1 MNSERPY
8 VTKRNGEHEL
18 YNYNAVQE
26 RLDQLCKIEPAISVT
41 TEWIATKVFEG
52 LTPGIRTSELDTL
65 ACEAAMAMVD
75 VHPDYRVL
83 AGRLLIG
90 NLHPVTPK
98 SWSEFVDICANH
110 FNAHARRPAPLLRKK
125 FVDFTKEHKER
136 LDAAID
142 PQSDYTMD
150 ALSVR
155 TFLKSY
161 AIRSYDGT
169 VLERPSYMYM
179 RAAIETSNF
188 DIDVAI
194 ETYRMLVSKLFT
206 FATPTLCN
214 SGFEYNQLASCFVR
228 GTKVITSEGPKNI
241 EDVRIDDRVVSHK
254 GEFKP
259 VTQLHINPI
268 NGRTLYELDLYGTPT
283 LKVTDNHR
291 FMAVRRADYRVSR
304 GGRYAFSEPEWISV
318 EDMDDNCYV
327 AIPNAQH
334 NAANVP
340 VIDVVA
346 HATNQGYLIEVD
358 GTKFSTRR
366 MVSQNLYDFQLKT
379 TKPVTKLSRKSD
391 PVPTTIAIDDDVATF
406 MGVWL
411 GDGHLIVKN
420 KKDGSFDIRGVGI
433 TVDKSNTRLI
443 DFCSNVIE
451 SKFGCHAT
459 LHQMSNQNIVQ
470 VLCNSV
476 PIGAAFFDMFGRG
489 FANKRLHA
497 SLFTWPKHLVE
508 SLLVGLISSDGC
520 ISAIGGIS
528 IQMTNVS
535 LMHEVFCL
543 ARQNGI
549 VASYAT
555 HVGNYNGTSFNTGT
569 VRLPS
574 RDPIITRC
582 MKVYKDDRLLN
593 AKTTT
598 ASCAYHIELNGTR
611 YVRMQK
617 KAISQ
622 EKHDY
627 VYTIGVED
635 HHSYPV
641 EGVLAENCFLYAIAE
656 DSIPSIFDAVKD
668 IALCSKFGGGI
679 GLSIHKVRARGSY
692 IASTNGKSNGITEML
707 KVFNNVARYVD
718 QCFAPETKVLADG
731 GNWINIKDVVP
742 RQTKLMTTKGVYQLV
757 DDVRSYDNSLV
768 GSSCLRITTSAHP
781 DKSTIVTE
789 AHPFLVLQYK
799 DGSRFTLGDRDTTL
813 PDVLQCEWVEAK
825 HLAVGDLI
833 SWFEPGVT
841 EGLVAVGRNLY
852 ARVHSIEA
860 GVSHDGYLYDLDM
873 SDSQHTNYLTEIGF
887 AHNGGGKRKGSFSIY
902 LEPWHADFMEFLE
915 LKDQKSTLGRN
926 VADDLFYAT
935 WVPDLFWKRVST
947 PNGRWSFFCPDQ
959 ARGLEDVSG
968 EEFEQLYER
977 YEKEGLARKT
987 MKAVDVLNAIVE
999 SQKRTGGP
1007 SILSKD
1013 QCNFKSN
1020 QKHSGPIYSSNLCT
1034 EIILL
1039 TNENET
1045 AVCNLSSIS
1054 LKAFVNQT
1062 KDGIDLPALEKVVRQ
1077 IVRALNVVIDN
1088 QYYAISKAK
1097 YSNLR
1102 HRPIAIGVQG
1112 LQELFFELRLPFES
1126 AQAAV
1131 INRTVFEAL
1140 YFYALRESCDLAKK
1154 FGHYETFNGSPA
1166 SQGLLQFHLW
1176 GVEPNRE
1183 LFAWDALIED
1193 IMTFGLRNCQVI
1205 GLMPT
1210 ASTSALM
1217 GNTESFEPQQANFFT
1232 RGTLA
1237 GENTL
1242 INSYMAKDLMML
1254 KKWTPEIRNQI
1265 IKDRGSVQNLDI
1277 SSELKELYKHAYEV
1291 KVKTVIDLAADRGA
1305 FVDHSQSMNLFMY
1318 DPTASMVS
1326 KALLYGHKKQLKTQL
1341 YYLRS
1346 KTAGSAQQ
1354 FAIKQ
1359 QPRPPVQEQ
1368 IAPVRDFFTGRPK
1381 DFKTTSSIEDTPEEV
1396 EFVCTRE
1403 EGCFSCGS

>member
-1 MNSERPY
+1 MNQERPY
-8 VTKRNGEHEL
+8 VTKRNGQHEL

-26 RLDQLCKIEPAISVT
+26 RLDQLCAIEPAISVT

-52 LTPGIRTSELDTL
+52 LTPGIRTSELDVA

-75 VHPDYRVL
+75 VHPDYRIL

-98 SWSEFVDICANH
+98 TWSEFVDVCATH
-110 FNAHARRPAPLLRKK
+110 YNAHAKRPAPLLRKK

-136 LDAAID
+136 LNAAVD
-142 PQSDYTMD
+142 PLSDYSMD

-194 ETYRMLVSKLFT
+194 DTYKMLVAKLFT

-241 EDVRIDDRVVSHK
+241 EDVRIDDRVVTHQ

-259 VTQLHINPI
+259 VTQLHVNPL

-291 FMAVRRADYRVSR
+291 FMAVRHADHRVARNGS
-304 GGRYAFSEPEWISV
+304 YAFSEPKWISV
-318 EDMDDNCYV
+318 ADMDQNCYV

-334 NAANVP
+334 NAANMP
-340 VIDVVA
+340 TIDVVA
-346 HATNQGYLIEVD
+346 HAINQGYLVD
-358 GTKFSTRR
+358 VNGDKVSTKRLH
-366 MVSQNLYDFQLKT
+366 SQNLYDFQLKT
-379 TKPVTKLSRKSD
+379 TKPVTKLTRSSD
-391 PVPTTIAIDDDVATF
+391 PVPTTIDVDDDVAMF

-420 KKDGSFDIRGVGI
+420 KKDGASDVRGIGI
-433 TVDKSNTRLI
+433 TIDKSNTRLI
-443 DFCSNVIE
+443 EFCSRVIE
-451 SKFGCHAT
+451 GKLGCHAT
-459 LHQMSNQNIVQ
+459 MHRMANQNTVQ

-476 PIGAAFFDMFGRG
+476 PIGAVFFDMFGRG
-489 FANKRLHA
+489 FTNKRLHH

-520 ISAIGGIS
+520 NSSDCAIS
-528 IQMTNVS
+528 IQMTNVR
-535 LMHEVFCL
+535 LTHEIFCL
-543 ARQNGI
+543 ARQSGI
-549 VASYAT
+549 LAAHSITTGLYK
-555 HVGNYNGTSFNTGT
+555 GTSFNSGI
-569 VRLPS
+569 VSLPA

-582 MKVYKDDRLLN
+582 MKVYADDRLPN
-593 AKTTT
+593 TTT
-598 ASCAYHIELNGTR
+598 ASSTYHIELNGIR
-611 YVRMQK
+611 YVRVQK

-622 EKHDY
+622 EQHDY
-627 VYTIGVED
+627 VYTLGVED

-641 EGVLAENCFLYAIAE
+641 EGVMAENCFLLTIAE
-656 DSIPSIFDAVKD
+656 DSIPSIFDVVKQV
-668 IALCSKFGGGI
+668 ALCSKFGGGI
-679 GLSIHKVRARGSY
+679 GLSIHKVRARNSY

-718 QCFAPETKVLADG
+718 QCFAPETRVLVEG
-731 GNWINIKDVVP
+731 GKWICIKDVIAGE
-742 RQTKLMTTKGVYQLV
+742 TKLMTTKGTYQLV
-757 DDVRSYDNSLV
+757 NNVRSYDNKMV
-768 GSSCLRITTSAHP
+768 GSSCLRIRTSANP
-781 DKSTIVTE
+781 DKPTTVTE
-789 AHPFLVLQYK
+789 SHPLMVLRYK
-799 DGSRFTLGDRDTTL
+799 DGSRYTKDDRSAL
-813 PDVLQCEWVEAK
+813 PDVLKVEWADAK

-833 SWFEPGVT
+833 MWSEPGVT
-841 EGLVAVGRNLY
+841 EGLVAVGANLY
-852 ARVHSIEA
+852 NEVLSIEA
-860 GVSHDGYLYDLDM
+860 DVAYDGLLYDLDM
-873 SDSQHTNYLTEIGF
+873 SDPLYPSYLTEIGF

-902 LEPWHADFMEFLE
+902 LEPWHADFMDFLE

-935 WVPDLFWKRVST
+935 WVPDLFWKRAT
-947 PNGRWSFFCPDQ
+947 TNGTWSFFCPDQ

-968 EEFEQLYER
+968 EEFERLYEQ
-977 YEKEGLARKT
+977 YEREGLARKT
-987 MKAVDVLNAIVE
+987 LKAVDVLSAIVE

-1034 EIILL
+1034 EIVLL
-1039 TNENET
+1039 TNKDEV

-1054 LKAFVNQT
+1054 LKAFADKLNSS
-1062 KDGIDLPALEKVVRQ
+1062 INLPALEKVVRQ
-1077 IVRALNVVIDN
+1077 IVKALNVVIDN
-1088 QYYAISKAK
+1088 QYYAIPQAR

-1112 LQELFFELRLPFES
+1112 LQDLFFELRLPFES
-1126 AQAAV
+1126 EAAARV
-1131 INRTVFEAL
+1131 NRDVFEAL

-1154 FGHYETFNGSPA
+1154 YGYYDTFPGSPA
-1166 SQGLLQFHLW
+1166 SNGILQFHLW
-1176 GVEPNRE
+1176 GIEPNRV
-1183 LFAWDALIED
+1183 LFAWDELIED
-1193 IMTFGLRNCQVI
+1193 IKKYGLRNCQVI

-1217 GNTESFEPQQANFFT
+1217 GNTESFEPIQANFFT

-1237 GENTL
+1237 GENTI
-1242 INSYMAKDLMML
+1242 INSYMVKDLMAL
-1254 KKWTPEIRNQI
+1254 KMWTPEIRAQI
-1265 IKDRGSVQNLDI
+1265 MRDRGSVQNLDI
-1277 SSELKELYKHAYEV
+1277 PAELRELYKHAYEV

-1318 DPTASMVS
+1318 DPTSTMVS

-1346 KTAGSAQQ
+1346 KTAGVAQQ
-1354 FAIKQ
+1354 FAVKQ
-1359 QPRPPVQEQ
+1359 QPRVQPQ
-1368 IAPVRDFFTGRPK
+1368 PGRNFVGTDP
-1381 DFKTTSSIEDTPEEV
+1381 SPRVSVEEA
-1396 EFVCTRE
+1396 EADFVCTRQ